1 MPPKHREHGAGDDP
15 YPQESVWATDQ
26 AGDDKTHCHPLHEAA
41 SQKPQRILKSF
52 DKLSHRHNSLPEN
65 TPSLHLSLGVSQGHA
80 TELDIPQVVALP
92 FMVKSHHATSR
103 GSHSMKDNTVSNKY
117 GLPQV
122 QNRPQIKAEKNLCL
136 NGEEGRQ
143 IIKSETKL
151 TLKTHEKTFT
161 RLADM

>member
-1 MPPKHREHGAGDDP
+1 
-15 YPQESVWATDQ
+15 
-26 AGDDKTHCHPLHEAA
+26 
-41 SQKPQRILKSF
+41 
-52 DKLSHRHNSLPEN
+52 
-65 TPSLHLSLGVSQGHA
+65 
-80 TELDIPQVVALP
+80 
-92 FMVKSHHATSR
+92 MVKSYHATSI
-103 GSHSMKDNTVSNKY
+103 GSHGMKDNNVSNKY

-136 NGEEGRQ
+136 SGEEGRQ

>member
-1 MPPKHREHGAGDDP
+1 
-15 YPQESVWATDQ
+15 
-26 AGDDKTHCHPLHEAA
+26 
-41 SQKPQRILKSF
+41 
-52 DKLSHRHNSLPEN
+52 
-65 TPSLHLSLGVSQGHA
+65 
-80 TELDIPQVVALP
+80 
-92 FMVKSHHATSR
+92 
-103 GSHSMKDNTVSNKY
+103 MKDNTVSNKY

-161 RLADM
+161 RLADMQWISSSFLPLGCWRLTTTS

>member
-1 MPPKHREHGAGDDP
+1 
-15 YPQESVWATDQ
+15 
-26 AGDDKTHCHPLHEAA
+26 
-41 SQKPQRILKSF
+41 
-52 DKLSHRHNSLPEN
+52 
-65 TPSLHLSLGVSQGHA
+65 
-80 TELDIPQVVALP
+80 
-92 FMVKSHHATSR
+92 
-103 GSHSMKDNTVSNKY
+103 MKDNSVSNKY

-122 QNRPQIKAEKNLCL
+122 QNRPQIKAEKSLCL

>member
-1 MPPKHREHGAGDDP
+1 M
-15 YPQESVWATDQ
+15 
-26 AGDDKTHCHPLHEAA
+26 
-41 SQKPQRILKSF
+41 
-52 DKLSHRHNSLPEN
+52 
-65 TPSLHLSLGVSQGHA
+65 
-80 TELDIPQVVALP
+80 
-92 FMVKSHHATSR
+92 
-103 GSHSMKDNTVSNKY
+103 SNKY

>member
-1 MPPKHREHGAGDDP
+1 MKKLNAIKSSRSLRLDLLKHQHPAAKGISARVKLKLNAFSATTIIISANSIHMVRGLTGLGPA
-15 YPQESVWATDQ
+15 YPLWL
-26 AGDDKTHCHPLHEAA
+26 GA
-41 SQKPQRILKSF
+41 SQGR
-52 DKLSHRHNSLPEN
+52 
-65 TPSLHLSLGVSQGHA
+65 A
-80 TELDIPQVVALP
+80 TELDIPQVVPLP
-92 FMVKSHHATSR
+92 FVVKSNHATSR